1 MNVVLIDTDV
11 ISFLFKQDTR
21 AELYRPHL
29 HQTLSLISFMT
40 VAELKQWAL
49 LRSWGERR
57 KQALDQHLM
66 QYTLIPF
73 DHDLCQTWAE
83 IRYEAT
89 SGGRKIETAD
99 AWIAA
104 TARLY
109 QVPLITHNRADFD
122 WVNGLTVISE
132 S

>member
-40 VAELKQWAL
+40 IAELKQWAL
-49 LRSWGERR
+49 LKNWGKRR
-57 KQALDQHLM
+57 KQPLDQHLTL
-66 QYTLIPF
+66 YTFVPF
-73 DHDLCQTWAE
+73 DRDLCQTWAE
-83 IRYEAT
+83 IRYEAH
-89 SGGRKIETAD
+89 SVGRKIETAD

-109 QVPLITHNRADFD
+109 QSPLITHNRADFD
-122 WVNGLTVISE
+122 WLNGLTVISE
-132 S
+132 A

>member
-40 VAELKQWAL
+40 IAELKQWAL
-49 LRSWGERR
+49 LRNWGDRR
-57 KQALDQHLM
+57 KEALDQHLK
-66 QYTLIPF
+66 QHTLIPF
-73 DHDLCQTWAE
+73 DLDLCQTWAE
-83 IRYEAT
+83 IRYEAH
-89 SGGRKIETAD
+89 SVGRKIETAD

-104 TARLY
+104 TAR
-109 QVPLITHNRADFD
+109 PADY
-122 WVNGLTVISE
+122 TQSR
-132 S
+132 

>member
-1 MNVVLIDTDV
+1 MNVVLIDTAV

-29 HQTLSLISFMT
+29 DQTLSLISFMT
-40 VAELKQWAL
+40 IAELKQWSL
-49 LRSWGERR
+49 LRNWGERR

-73 DHDLCQTWAE
+73 DRDLCQAWAE
-83 IRYEAT
+83 IRYEAH
-89 SGGRKIETAD
+89 SVGRKIETAD

-109 QVPLITHNRADFD
+109 KVPLITHNRADFD
-122 WVNGLTVISE
+122 WVNGVTVISE
-132 S
+132 A

>member
-40 VAELKQWAL
+40 VAELKQWSL

-57 KQALDQHLM
+57 KQALDQHLTL
-66 QYTLIPF
+66 YTLIPF
-73 DHDLCQTWAE
+73 DRDLCQTWAE
-83 IRYEAT
+83 IRYDAH
-89 SGGRKIETAD
+89 SVGRKIETAD

-122 WVNGLTVISE
+122 WVSGLSVISE
-132 S
+132 T